1 MPMPP
6 NRKFGY
12 SKTEAALF
20 EPFPPFKKEATD
32 QVAFF
37 VFWHLAAQNKRNKTI
52 KIKTLINNPQFY

>member
-1 MPMPP
+1 MPP

-32 QVAFF
+32 QVAFLF
-37 VFWHLAAQNKRNKTI
+37 SGI
-52 KIKTLINNPQFY
+52 